1 MKKIVVIGAGQI
13 GRETACQ
20 VAEMGYDVDII
31 NRCTNESQA
40 ASSADQAGAR
50 AIIDKNSLKVVELL
64 NARMTGKLTFK
75 KYANEEELGVLL
87 CEANFVAVCVGRTL
101 NSMSNESKGIPHPLQ
116 GAVENSNIYEAIG
129 KAIAENAA
137 DDVRVLSTAIPVEV
151 VANTLYSSIKKN
163 WSKSI
168 ERKTEFHAGRICAGG
183 TLLDT
188 IRLKNVVLDYIN
200 AKEERATEIIDVY
213 ALGSHGYGPYSDQ
226 YEIGLMAS
234 THCGSIRF
242 GGVRRLD
249 GTWTDGDLIP
259 FDQIINYAE
268 KQTLMKAAFT
278 QPVYIRDAAGERALH
293 KEAGRSNAVVIK
305 AFLQPELFQ
314 GMKLSLAVFSKDKQL
329 FYGGVCTM
337 TESGLFE
344 EIPPSTYLSSQ
355 EQEVFNVRIR
365 GIQKVNDAIKTTAP
379 GTSLDTIVA
388 LGKQLDLQPQQLIG
402 FI

>member
-31 NRCTNESQA
+31 NRCANESQA
-40 ASSADQAGAR
+40 TSSADRAEAR

-75 KYANEEELGVLL
+75 KYTNGEELGVLL
-87 CEANFVAVCVGRTL
+87 REANFVAVCVGRTL
-101 NSMSNESKGIPHPLQ
+101 NSMSNESKSISHPLQ
-116 GAVENSNIYEAIG
+116 GAVENSNIYQAIG

-137 DDVRVLSTAIPVEV
+137 DDVLQS
-151 VANTLYSSIKKN
+151 KKN

-168 ERKTEFHAGRICAGG
+168 ERKAEFHAGRICAGG

-188 IRLKNVVLDYIN
+188 IRFKNVVLDYIN

-226 YEIGLMAS
+226 YEIGLMVS
-234 THCGSIRF
+234 THSGSIRF
-242 GGVRRLD
+242 GGVMKLD

-268 KQTLMKAAFT
+268 KQILMKAAFT

-314 GMKLSLAVFSKDKQL
+314 GMKLPLAVFSKDKQL

-344 EIPPSTYLSSQ
+344 EIPPSTYLSTQ

-379 GTSLDTIVA
+379 GTSLDTVVA